1 MFCENATVL
10 SRKDLN
16 ADILSCLQ
24 GILHHSPTDMQGEL
38 YTWFFLIIMPLPQR
52 GTY

>member
-16 ADILSCLQ
+16 ADIFSCLQ

-38 YTWFFLIIMPLPQR
+38 YTWLFLIIMPLPQR